1 MTKLLLSSLLTVSVA
16 CATEISNE
24 TNTATVP
31 TTSSQTHTQLTG
43 WYAGTS
49 IGLTNFGGEVLI
61 DDGDTSETFD
71 VDTTDKPIIL
81 NVGYITDSDN
91 RIELYYKNDSFERD
105 NASLYDT
112 STFGINYQWGLSSL
126 SSEKFLPYIGVGL
139 GFGSADFR
147 GVDAD
152 TTVEFGLSVGMYYT
166 VTPNI
171 DVSAELYRRAVGVT
185 FSKPNRSDLSIITAV
200 NGLEF
205 GANYHF

>member
-24 TNTATVP
+24 TNTTTATNSP
-31 TTSSQTHTQLTG
+31 TNTELTG
-43 WYAGTS
+43 WYAGAS
-49 IGLTNFGGEVLI
+49 IGLTNFGGEVVF
-61 DDGDTSETFD
+61 DNGETTKTFNE
-71 VDTTDKPIIL
+71 DTTDKPIIL
-81 NVGYITDSDN
+81 NIGYITDSEN
-91 RIELYYKNDSFERD
+91 RIELYYKNDSFEGESGD
-105 NASLYDT
+105 LYDT

>member
-1 MTKLLLSSLLTVSVA
+1 MTKLLLSSLLTISVA

-24 TNTATVP
+24 TNTTTVP
-31 TTSSQTHTQLTG
+31 TTSSQTNTQLTG
-43 WYAGTS
+43 WYAGAS

-91 RIELYYKNDSFERD
+91 RIELYYKNDSFEGD